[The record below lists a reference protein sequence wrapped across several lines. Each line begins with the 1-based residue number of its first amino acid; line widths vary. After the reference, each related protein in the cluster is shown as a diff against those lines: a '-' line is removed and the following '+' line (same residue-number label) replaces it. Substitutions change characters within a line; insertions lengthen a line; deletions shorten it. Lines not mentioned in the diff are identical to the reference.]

1 MDIIVAENLKKLREK
16 HNLTQEALALE
27 WGVPELAIYKWEA
40 GRLPVEYK
48 MLQRIADF
56 YDVTVETFFVD
67 DSAEKHKPSANDKV
81 SFNCRICG
89 GDLVYD
95 YASTSCRCAN
105 CGNKWAIA
113 ELYPKYS
120 HAIATINKAGRI
132 LSSKA
137 VLASADEAKLLYKQA
152 INECSRI
159 EDAISSDLIKICDD
173 GVAEAEKLET
183 YCRGKYFFDNR
194 SYKSALK
201 ELEKVRGY
209 RDADVMIR
217 RCKGE
222 KYPLVEWGITEAQAL
237 QICYD
242 RGFDFGGLYEIYNR
256 ASCWCCPFQRIGE
269 LRKLRRHHPELW
281 QKLRDLDRRAREQF
295 GPGPLGQFKKDW
307 SLERLEERF
316 AKEELKET

>member
-132 LSSKA
+132 LNSKA
-137 VLASADEAKLLYKQA
+137 VLASADEAKLLYKQAINDLSGSYPGRYKKFYEA

-222 KYPLVEWGITEAQAL
+222 K
-237 QICYD
+237 
-242 RGFDFGGLYEIYNR
+242 
-256 ASCWCCPFQRIGE
+256 
-269 LRKLRRHHPELW
+269 
-281 QKLRDLDRRAREQF
+281 
-295 GPGPLGQFKKDW
+295 
-307 SLERLEERF
+307 
-316 AKEELKET
+316 